1 MTNQPLYRVGHPA
14 YSGDNR
20 AADNLTTGE
29 AIQTLTGR
37 GIDPAKIVPALWKAD
52 EGSLVSLEN
61 SRGAYVEL
69 ARVRPA
75 KS

>member
-1 MTNQPLYRVGHPA
+1 MLNQPLYRVGHPA

-20 AADNLTTGE
+20 AADNLTVGE
-29 AIQTLTGR
+29 TIQTLAGR
-37 GIDPAKIVPALWKAD
+37 GIDPKKIVPAIWRAD

-69 ARVRPA
+69 ARMQPA
-75 KS
+75 KT